1 MKKQKKRH
9 RIVKGILL
17 LLFICLMGVG
27 YANYKVLSASDGRVY
42 DTTDAIPHRDT
53 ALLLGTNPKT
63 KTGKRST
70 YYYHRILAAAQ
81 LYKEGKFDRI
91 ILSGAAIAP
100 DYDEPASMR
109 EDLMQLGVPDSI
121 MVLDKEG
128 FRTIN
133 SIARAKEVFHTD
145 SILLISQ
152 DFHNRRA
159 IYQAKHYGIDAI
171 GFNAADSPYRF
182 SRLKNHLREYIARVK
197 AVMEVGNL

>member
-1 MKKQKKRH
+1 
-9 RIVKGILL
+9 
-17 LLFICLMGVG
+17 
-27 YANYKVLSASDGRVY
+27 
-42 DTTDAIPHRDT
+42 
-53 ALLLGTNPKT
+53 
-63 KTGKRST
+63 
-70 YYYHRILAAAQ
+70 
-81 LYKEGKFDRI
+81 
-91 ILSGAAIAP
+91 
-100 DYDEPASMR
+100 
-109 EDLMQLGVPDSI
+109 